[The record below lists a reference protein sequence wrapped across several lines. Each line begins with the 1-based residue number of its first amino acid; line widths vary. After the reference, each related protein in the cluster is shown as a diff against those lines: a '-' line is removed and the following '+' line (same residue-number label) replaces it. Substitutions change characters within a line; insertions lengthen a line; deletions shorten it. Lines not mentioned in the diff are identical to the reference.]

1 MAIGLERGNTW
12 TLHQSK
18 PPSLAHKDSTRGS
31 HGSFP
36 GLGFLVWQVGVVTTS
51 QDTSEERTKDRLWK
65 WLAHSES
72 FSSRSVQ
79 DTAKNQEGKGKA
91 RSCPSLSIRPFLPS
105 LRRCA
110 CIQSALKPG
119 RPGHLSESIRGEGDG
134 ELVGQQA
141 CVTVETGPRSQ
152 ASWTQGL
159 LGAGLGHGARCSGCS
174 SERGSTRFLLPMQQ
188 REGSWGEVHSW
199 RLQARGLTGCRAPR
213 VGAPGDRSRLGVPQR
228 SPQGDVTN

>member
-18 PPSLAHKDSTRGS
+18 PPRLAHNDSTRGS
-31 HGSFP
+31 HRSFL
-36 GLGFLVWQVGVVTTS
+36 GLGFLMRQVGVLTTS
-51 QDTSEERTKDRLWK
+51 QDTSEEHTKDRLWK
-65 WLAHSES
+65 WLAHSMS

-79 DTAKNQEGKGKA
+79 DTAKNQEGNRKA

-105 LRRCA
+105 LRCCT
-110 CIQSALKPG
+110 CIQSALEPG
-119 RPGHLSESIRGEGDG
+119 RPGHLLESIRGEGDG

-159 LGAGLGHGARCSGCS
+159 LGAGLGHSARSSGCS
-174 SERGSTRFLLPMQQ
+174 SERGSTCFLLPVWQ
-188 REGSWGEVHSW
+188 RGGSSGGVHSW
-199 RLQARGLTGCRAPR
+199 KLQARGLTGCRVPR
-213 VGAPGDRSRLGVPQR
+213 VGASGDRSRLGVPQR

>member
-18 PPSLAHKDSTRGS
+18 PPSLAHNDSTRGS
-31 HGSFP
+31 HGSFL
-36 GLGFLVWQVGVVTTS
+36 GLGFLMQQVGVVTTS
-51 QDTSEERTKDRLWK
+51 QDTSEEHTKDRPWK
-65 WLAHSES
+65 WLAHSKS

-105 LRRCA
+105 LRRCT

-134 ELVGQQA
+134 ELAGQQA
-141 CVTVETGPRSQ
+141 YVAVETGPRSQ
-152 ASWTQGL
+152 ASWTQGH
-159 LGAGLGHGARCSGCS
+159 LGAGLGHSTRCSGCS
-174 SERGSTRFLLPMQQ
+174 SERGLTRFLLPVWQ
-188 REGSWGEVHSW
+188 RGGSWGGAFMKASGSW
-199 RLQARGLTGCRAPR
+199 THWMP
-213 VGAPGDRSRLGVPQR
+213 
-228 SPQGDVTN
+228 SPKGGGSG